1 MYKRQ
6 VQESIY
12 DKFVEAAADAFSKV
26 TVGDPLNPATQMG
39 SQINMSQVNKILSY
53 IDIAKSEGA
62 KILCGGEQFKENGCE
77 NGCFMQPTLITDV
90 TNDMRIAQ
98 EEIFGPVAVIIKF
111 RTEEEVIAMANDS
124 EYGLGG
130 AVWTRDLNLSLIH
143 ISSICRTSSI
153 KSKISVSVPLSGVT
167 T

>member
-1 MYKRQ
+1 MAMDGLQLGILFNQGQVCCAGSRVF

-124 EYGLGG
+124 EYGLAAPSGPEISTG
-130 AVWTRDLNLSLIH
+130 APRVQS
-143 ISSICRTSSI
+143 C
-153 KSKISVSVPLSGVT
+153 
-167 T
+167 